1 MTHTNTATEPDEVKG
16 LSVEDLRVYIG
27 QHLTDLATKLD
38 QVQDLVDTRQ
48 RGLGFATAEAL
59 MAMDEQI
66 RKERAA
72 RLWNEKA
79 RGGVKIT
86 GEVPAPGNIAAWSFL
101 AEAHMLLL
109 DESRRIVRAF
119 HAAGV
124 CTLHQLPPE
133 PSIRQLLGHL
143 RRLSWHLANARRLY
157 RLYIQ
162 LEYLVDEATRLLE
175 GADKT
180 RLDGACPHCGR
191 KTLVVYFTATR
202 HIPEGTIRCDRDPD
216 TGAFEDCVC
225 PDPFCACKND
235 PRHRH
240 EWHRDN
246 GTGPNGWWKLA
257 DRLNL
262 NRTK

>member
-1 MTHTNTATEPDEVKG
+1 MTQPNTTEQPHV
-16 LSVEDLRVYIG
+16 SVEDLRVHIG
-27 QHLTDLATKLD
+27 QTLTDLAGKIR

-48 RGLGFATAEAL
+48 RGLGFATVESLA
-59 MAMDEQI
+59 AMDEQI

-86 GEVPAPGNIAAWSFL
+86 GDVPAPGNIAAWAYL
-101 AEAHMLLL
+101 AEAHMILLE
-109 DESRRIVRAF
+109 ESRRIVRAF
-119 HAAGV
+119 HTAGV
-124 CTLHQLPPE
+124 CSLHQLPPE
-133 PSIRQLLGHL
+133 PTIPQILGHL
-143 RRLSWHLANARRLY
+143 RRLSWHLATPRPLERLL
-157 RLYIQ
+157 RQ
-162 LEYLVDEATRLLE
+162 LESLVDEATRLLD

-180 RLDGACPHCGR
+180 RLEGACPHCGR
-191 KTLVVYFTATR
+191 RTLVVYFTGTR
-202 HIPEGTIRCDRDPD
+202 HVREGTIRCDRDPD
-216 TGAFEDCVC
+216 TGQFEDCVC
-225 PDPFCACKND
+225 PDPFCDCKND